1 MTFSKSISVCFSK
14 YATFEGRARRSEYWW
29 FFLFSLIASIVLSIL
44 DTNEFSSANISITVN
59 SIVSSILDTNE
70 VLINAFSIIMF
81 LPSLAV
87 SARRLHDTGRSGWWQ
102 MMYFTVVGIPIL
114 IYWLAIE
121 GNEGK
126 NSYDIPNLI
135 REVKDCPECAEEILF
150 KAKKC
155 KHCGS
160 AF

>member
-44 DTNEFSSANISITVN
+44 DTNE
-59 SIVSSILDTNE
+59 

-102 MMYFTVVGIPIL
+102 MIYFTVVGIPIL

-135 REVKDCPECAEEILF
+135 REDREVKDCPECAEEILF